1 LTGLFYLGL
10 ILSDR
15 YIFLGLLFGSQTMHR
30 VALIVFV
37 VLGFLIAYQV
47 VNPYRSQV
55 CHFWENGDLCCWLL
69 CR

>member
-1 LTGLFYLGL
+1 
-10 ILSDR
+10 
-15 YIFLGLLFGSQTMHR
+15 MHR

-47 VNPYRSQV
+47 VNPYRSQI